1 MISDPETPIC
11 SLCPNTCLVLL
22 VPSSSSLHQVRAR
35 CILQRP
41 HSQPKK
47 SLPRSQVK
55 CKSKK
60 KEENISL
67 AGNLPVNIPDTKV
80 SMELFPSEPA
90 KMSLADGKSKNKRV
104 LHKQLKDVENEKQ
117 QRM

>member
-1 MISDPETPIC
+1 MTQHVSAFACSHPPPPSVRSDLGA
-11 SLCPNTCLVLL
+11 SLRDPTCGTGHS
-22 VPSSSSLHQVRAR
+22 PSQRAR
-35 CILQRP
+35 
-41 HSQPKK
+41 K

-60 KEENISL
+60 KEENISPS
-67 AGNLPVNIPDTKV
+67 GNLPINTPDTKV

-90 KMSLADGKSKNKRV
+90 KMSLTDGKSKNKRV